1 MKIHA
6 KDLYAAKCQ
15 FVSSKRESTSLKHFN
30 DSKAFIGYSND
41 IYEIHKNI
49 EEYKQNKKIKILIV
63 FDDMITNMLNNRK
76 RNPIVTELFLEGKKL
91 NISLVFITQSYFA
104 YFTVQKNI
112 NSTHYF
118 IMKISNKRQLQQL
131 AFDLSSDT

>member
-15 FVSSKRESTSLKHFN
+15 FVISKRESTNLKHFN
-30 DSKAFIGYSND
+30 DSKAFTGYSND

-63 FDDMITNMLNNRK
+63 FDDMITNMLSNNK
-76 RNPIVTELFLEGKKL
+76 RNPIVTELFLEGRKL
-91 NISLVFITQSYFA
+91 NISLVFIIQSYFA
-104 YFTVQKNI
+104 YFTVQQNI

-131 AFDLSSDT
+131 AFDLSSET

>member
-15 FVSSKRESTSLKHFN
+15 FVISKRESTSSKHFN
-30 DSKAFIGYSND
+30 DSKAFTGYSND

-63 FDDMITNMLNNRK
+63 FDDMITNMLSNNK
-76 RNPIVTELFLEGKKL
+76 RNPIVTELFLEGRKL
-91 NISLVFITQSYFA
+91 NISLVFIIQSYFA
-104 YFTVQKNI
+104 YFTVQQNI

-131 AFDLSSDT
+131 AFDLSSET

>member
-30 DSKAFIGYSND
+30 GSEAFIGYSND

-63 FDDMITNMLNNRK
+63 FDDMITNMLSNNK
-76 RNPIVTELFLEGKKL
+76 RNPIVTELFLEGR
-91 NISLVFITQSYFA
+91 N
-104 YFTVQKNI
+104 
-112 NSTHYF
+112 
-118 IMKISNKRQLQQL
+118 
-131 AFDLSSDT
+131 